1 MKLYYL
7 FDELEF
13 GKYAG
18 RSIEEVFKIDPEY
31 IDTCLCGKEEN
42 FSILFSDMEKLSKLN
57 PDFIFSDKAINN
69 AKAAERYLAS
79 EDETGSLPVDSDDDE
94 IE

>member
-18 RSIEEVFKIDPEY
+18 QLILEVFKTDPDY
-31 IDTCLCGKEEN
+31 IDTCLCDMEEN
-42 FSILFSDMEKLSKLN
+42 FSILFSDLEKLKKLK
-57 PDFIFSDKAINN
+57 PDFIFSDKAVKN
-69 AKAAERYLAS
+69 AKEAENYLSS
-79 EDETGSLPVDSDDDE
+79 EDESGSLPEDKEDDTE
-94 IE
+94 